1 MKYILDIEADNLLGD
16 VTTVHCVVLRD
27 VDSDDTF
34 SFYGEKIQE
43 CVHIMENADQ
53 LIGHNLLGY
62 DLPVLKKLWS
72 WEYKGDVLDT
82 LVCSRT
88 VWPHLMQLD
97 VSHKR
102 IPQKMWGSHSL
113 KAWGYRL
120 GELKHDFSEPS
131 APAESFQ
138 VFTQEMLDYCIQD
151 TKVTEVL
158 YRRLMEKSFSESALS
173 LEHRIALEMFK
184 QEQRGFVFDIEAAQ
198 RLFAEL
204 SQRKNDI
211 EVSLQSQFPPTV
223 VQLKTKTKEI
233 PFNPASRQQ
242 IAERLQGL
250 GWKPKDFTESGIPKV
265 DETVL
270 ESIDLPEAKLL
281 SEYLMLNKR
290 IGQLGTGKQAWLK
303 LEKEGR
309 MHGRVNHMG
318 AVTSRCTHS
327 NPNMAQVP
335 SVSAPYGRD
344 CRELFTVPS
353 GYSLLGADAS
363 GLELRCL
370 AHYMA
375 PYDGGNYGQELLN
388 GDIHTAN
395 QEAAELPTRANA
407 KTFIYGFL
415 YGAGDEKI
423 GSIIGKGAKEG
434 KKIKNK
440 FLSKVPALKKLRDAV
455 SKAAERGWIK
465 GLDGR
470 QVPVRHAHAALNTL
484 LQSAGAIICKR
495 WYVQIEDDLRAD
507 GYTEEDVAIVAFVH
521 DEVQIQVKQGL
532 EDEVGKLVI
541 RSMHT
546 VEQIYNFNCPL
557 DAEYSYG
564 RNWAETH

>member
-1 MKYILDIEADNLLGD
+1 MKYILDIEADNLLD
-16 VTTVHCVVLRD
+16 DMTTIHCVVLRD
-27 VDSDDTF
+27 VDSDNTF
-34 SFYGEKIQE
+34 SFYGEKIKE
-43 CVHIMENADQ
+43 CVHVIQNADQ
-53 LIGHNLLGY
+53 IIGHNLIGY
-62 DLPVLKKLWS
+62 DLPALKKVWGY
-72 WEYKGDVLDT
+72 EHQGDVLDT

-88 VWPHLMQLD
+88 IWPHLMQLD
-97 VSHKR
+97 AEKKKL
-102 IPQKMWGSHSL
+102 PTKLWGSHSL

-120 GELKHDFSEPS
+120 GELKGEYSETNNGAWEKFS
-131 APAESFQ
+131 Q
-138 VFTQEMLDYCIQD
+138 QMLDYCVQD
-151 TKVTEVL
+151 TKVTQAL
-158 YRRLMEKSFSESALS
+158 YECIMAKAFSEDALT
-173 LEHRIALEMFK
+173 LEHNIASEMFK
-184 QEQRGFVFDIEAAQ
+184 QEQRGFVFAVSDGQ
-198 RLFAEL
+198 KLFAEL

-242 IAERLQGL
+242 IAERLQTL
-250 GWKPKDFTESGIPKV
+250 GWKPEVFTESGIPKV

-270 ESIDLPEAKLL
+270 SEIDLPEAKLL
-281 SEYLMLNKR
+281 AEYLMLNKR
-290 IGQLGTGKQAWLK
+290 IGQLGSGKQAWLK
-303 LEKEGR
+303 LEKEGKI
-309 MHGRVNHMG
+309 HGRVNHMG

-327 NPNMAQVP
+327 NPNVAQVP
-335 SVSAPYGRD
+335 SVSAPYGRE
-344 CRELFTVPS
+344 CRELFTVPD

-370 AHYMA
+370 GHYMA
-375 PYDGGNYGQELLN
+375 PFDSGAYSREVVD

-395 QEAAELPTRANA
+395 QEAAGLPTRANA

-423 GSIIGKGAKEG
+423 GQIINKGAKAG
-434 KKIKNK
+434 KAIKKK
-440 FLSKVPALKKLRDAV
+440 FLDKVPALKKLRDAV
-455 SKAAERGWIK
+455 SEAAKRGWIK

-470 QVPVRHAHAALNTL
+470 QVPVRHPHAALNTL